1 MANISS
7 ASGEIILKGD
17 WTQEAIDAFE
27 PVLELWGFYGEY
39 GIQNCYS
46 GFDEEHLTAEFY
58 GCGRWSFSGT
68 LDSFEDWSRQ
78 WFKDNPKRPNGEPIH
93 TTTEEQYDN
102 FLKIMSEN
110 NLVIEFDFED
120 VEEGVGCHVHEVGQF
135 TSEEGICISYEAI
148 SCEDISPTWDDK
160 NVLNAAVD
168 FFENFL
174 SDVDRKK
181 LRKWVKNNVAP
192 TDIFEDTDDYEE
204 IIGCLSEFGEDP
216 FIDFFLE
223 FSPDTDEWEEFNG
236 AYEDMFGCTVEEN
249 IDEGY
254 EDAYFEHRYDED
266 DDDEEDEED
275 DDVNDWDT
283 EPDYPTEDIDS
294 LDFTGKTFVLTGDFQ
309 NCDGNRNEVEEMI
322 AAKGGRCTGAV
333 SGKTNYLVIGDFGS
347 AGAKKLKQALE
358 QKEKGKDIKIITEY
372 DLFRFLQE
380 RS

>member
-7 ASGEIILKGD
+7 ASGKIILKGD
-17 WTQEAIDAFE
+17 WTQEAIDAFK

-39 GIQNCYS
+39 GIQSCYS

-78 WFKDNPKRPNGEPIH
+78 WFKDNPKRPNGKPICD
-93 TTTEEQYDN
+93 TTEEQYDH

-110 NLVIEFDFED
+110 NLVIEMDFED
-120 VEEGVGCHVHEVGQF
+120 VEEGCGAHIHEIGQF
-135 TSEEGICISYEAI
+135 TSDDGSCISYETI
-148 SCEDISPTWDDK
+148 DCEDIIPTWDDK
-160 NVLNAAVD
+160 DALNAAVD
-168 FFENFL
+168 FFEKFL
-174 SDVDRKK
+174 TDVNRKK
-181 LRKWVKNNVAP
+181 LRKWVKNNVMP
-192 TDIFEDTDDYEE
+192 TDVFVNEDDYWQ
-204 IIGCLSEFGEDP
+204 IIDDFNNYGEDP

-223 FSPDTDEWEEFNG
+223 FSPDTEEWEEFNG
-236 AYEDMFGCTVEEN
+236 AYEDMWGCPVEEN

-254 EDAYFEHRYDED
+254 DDEYYEYRCDED

-294 LDFTGKTFVLTGDFQ
+294 LDFTGKAFVLTGDFQ
-309 NCDGNRNEVEEMI
+309 NCDGDRTAVEEMI
-322 AAKGGRCTGAV
+322 VQKGGRCTGAV

-372 DLFRFLQE
+372 DLFRFLQV

>member
-7 ASGEIILKGD
+7 ARGKITLKGD

-27 PVLELWGFYGEY
+27 PVLDLWGFYGEY
-39 GIQNCYS
+39 GIQSCYS
-46 GFDEEHLTAEFY
+46 DFDEEHLTTEFY

-78 WFKDNPKRPNGEPIH
+78 WFKDNPKKPNGEPIC

-110 NLVIEFDFED
+110 RLIIEFDFED

-135 TSEEGICISYEAI
+135 TSGDGSCISYEAI

-160 NVLNAAVD
+160 DALNAAVD
-168 FFENFL
+168 FFEKFL
-174 SDVDRKK
+174 SDANRKK

-192 TDIFEDTDDYEE
+192 TDIFEDTDDYWE
-204 IIGCLSEFGEDP
+204 IIEHFGDYGEDP

-223 FSPDTDEWEEFNG
+223 FSPDTEEWEEFNG
-236 AYEDMFGCTVEEN
+236 SYEEMYGCPVEEN

-254 EDAYFEHRYDED
+254 EDEYFEDRYDEED
-266 DDDEEDEED
+266 DDEDEEDEED
-275 DDVNDWDT
+275 EDVNDWDT
-283 EPDYPTEDIDS
+283 EPDYPTEDINS
-294 LDFTGKTFVLTGDFQ
+294 LEFEGKAFVLTGDFQ
-309 NCDGNRNEVEEMI
+309 NCDGDRDDVKKIIE
-322 AAKGGRCTGAV
+322 AKGGRCTGDV

-347 AGAKKLKQALE
+347 AGAKKVQKALE

-372 DLFRFLQE
+372 DLFRFLQ
-380 RS
+380 

>member
-7 ASGEIILKGD
+7 AHGKITLKGD

-39 GIQNCYS
+39 GIQGCYS
-46 GFDEEHLTAEFY
+46 SLDEEHLTTEFY

-135 TSEEGICISYEAI
+135 TSGDGSCISYEAI

-266 DDDEEDEED
+266 DDDEEEDE
-275 DDVNDWDT
+275 DVNDWDT
-283 EPDYPTEDIDS
+283 EPEYPTEDIDS
-294 LDFTGKTFVLTGDFQ
+294 LTFEGKAFVLTGDFQ
-309 NCDGNRNEVEEMI
+309 NCDGDRKEVENMI

-347 AGAKKLKQALE
+347 AGAKKVEKALE